1 MTVYNMEINQDI
13 LCKRCGKG
21 GAVKTQ
27 NMDEFGDCLE
37 CATKDIIELGQ
48 IGGLNMFKT
57 IEQIKCEVGNLL
69 DNYRDNITSAYEKS
83 GGSLKVDIKIG
94 MERLGQDNTI
104 TPSLEFYP
112 LPKTKSE
119 KYTIKINEKQL
130 SIAGMS

>member
-13 LCKRCGKG
+13 ICKQCGKG

-27 NMDEFGDCLE
+27 NMDEFGTCLG
-37 CATKDIIELGQ
+37 CAAKN
-48 IGGLNMFKT
+48 IGGLGMFKT
-57 IEQIKCEVGNLL
+57 IEQIKHEVSNLL
-69 DNYRDNITSAYEKS
+69 DNYRENIKSAYEKS
-83 GGSLKVDIKIG
+83 GFALKVDIKIG

-112 LPKTKSE
+112 QPKTKSE
-119 KYTIKINEKQL
+119 KYTVKVNEKQL